1 MRLRTERD
9 VVAAMAGAVTLQ
21 ALYQACVEA
30 GVAGRDGGLDAIPD
44 HGSDVVFKRRV
55 RSALQ
60 SLKQA
65 GKAYRVTAATWVIAG
80 TVQAPRQALLL
91 LLGDGEPTPIELLV
105 GDAVDV
111 LRRTDEAFDLV
122 FADPPWGL
130 SRQADDR
137 AWRRSRRVYARNPDQ
152 VVPGY
157 RDVSPGQLAD
167 FTCRWVA
174 AAAAA
179 LRPGAYLAV
188 VTGPQQAARV
198 QVAAEDV
205 GKLTYVNQLVVRR
218 PFPTYAATPR
228 RFSHAHLVITVLCA
242 GPLDSRQRF
251 FAVPAD
257 LPKAASGRD
266 YPRSWW
272 DNDTARPDGGDSWA
286 DLPRYSRPGLLRY
299 ETALPPPL
307 VRRVVHAFTPG
318 PENGGR
324 PWQALVA
331 DPFLGGGTTAVVCFE
346 ERRRF
351 HGSDLNPHA
360 VRFTAARL
368 LVEHAWPAAR
378 DEQRLAHYRTGSRTG
393 PPPPHP
399 WASASRE
406 PQP

>member
-1 MRLRTERD
+1 MRLRTECD
-9 VVAAMAGAVTLQ
+9 VVKAMAGAVTLE
-21 ALYQACVEA
+21 ALYQACVAA
-30 GVAGRDGGLDAIPD
+30 GVAGRDGGLRTIPG

-55 RSALQ
+55 RNALQ
-60 SLKQA
+60 SLKRV
-65 GKAYRVTAATWVIAG
+65 GKAYRVTTATWVIDG
-80 TVQAPRQALLL
+80 TAETPRHALL
-91 LLGDGEPTPIELLV
+91 LLGDGEPAPIELLV
-105 GDAVDV
+105 GDVVEV
-111 LRRTDEAFDLV
+111 LGRTEEAFDLI
-122 FADPPWGL
+122 FADPPWAL
-130 SRQADDR
+130 SRQAGDR
-137 AWRRSRRVYARNPDQ
+137 TWRRSRRVYARNAAQ

-157 RDVSPGQLAD
+157 QDVSVDQ
-167 FTCRWVA
+167 FTEFTSRWVV

-198 QVAAEDV
+198 QVIAEDV

-218 PFPTYAATPR
+218 PFPTYVAGPR

-242 GPLDSRQRF
+242 GPLDSRRRF
-251 FAVPAD
+251 FAVPDD

-272 DNDTARPDGGDSWA
+272 DSPAALAAGDSWD

-299 ETALPPPL
+299 ETALPPLL

-351 HGSDLNPHA
+351 LGGDTNRHA
-360 VRFTAARL
+360 VRFTAARV
-368 LVEHAWPAAR
+368 LVEHAWPAGAS
-378 DEQRLAHYRTGSRTG
+378 GSPVPSSLG
-393 PPPPHP
+393 PPPPP
-399 WASASRE
+399 AVASAGKR
-406 PQP
+406 P